1 MTVSPMTFNGMN
13 VIVSD
18 GGHFDPVRR
27 HSKAANQHKSS
38 YHARIQK
45 KWLKRFGSKWV
56 EIQKRGEIF
65 MLGDHSIVVRHDD
78 WFEMQRKLN
87 AQ

>member
-1 MTVSPMTFNGMN
+1 MTFNGLN

-18 GGHFDPVRR
+18 GGHFTPIRR
-27 HSKAANQHKSS
+27 HSKAANRRKAS

-56 EIQKRGEIF
+56 ETQKRGEVFI
-65 MLGDHSIVVRHDD
+65 LGNHSMVVWHDD
-78 WFEMQRKLN
+78 WFEMQRSLT
-87 AQ
+87 